1 MYNPFFLLLMKIIIE
16 HLEEELYPWC
26 LLEYKHISQI
36 VGRKNLI
43 FTSIK
48 PAQKTKL
55 KLLGKVE
62 SKSVLDMNLGKTG
75 FLDPEAKKELSP
87 EDKFDCLVFGGILGD
102 YPPRQRTAEWLAG
115 RRVETRNLGKEQM
128 ATDTAVYV
136 AKRITEGKRLNE
148 IKFLDELHLATGKGE
163 EVILPY
169 RYVLEKGKPVLAKG
183 FLQFVKKNGF

>member
-1 MYNPFFLLLMKIIIE
+1 MKFVIE
-16 HLEEELYPWC
+16 HLEEKLYPWC

-36 VGRKNLI
+36 VGRKSLV
-43 FTSIK
+43 FTCIK
-48 PAQKTKL
+48 TAQKVKL
-55 KLLGKVE
+55 KQFGEVE
-62 SKSVLDMNLGKTG
+62 SKSVLDLDLDKAC

-87 EDKFDCLVFGGILGD
+87 EDKFDYLVFGGILGD

-115 RRVETRNLGKEQM
+115 QKVETRNLGKEQM

-136 AKRITEGKRLNE
+136 AKRIIEGKRLNE
-148 IKFLDELHLATGKGE
+148 LKFLDTLHLATGKGE